1 MFTIKGCFDPDVI
14 PRGFVRNASTVYLL
28 SLLMNVN
35 DSTSAICFPARTS
48 EFKFVSFLGEEF
60 AVLINSCPR
69 SEGPEKTYA
78 IELSLLKDQEPTK
91 PRSLIMISGGPPAT
105 GKR

>member
-1 MFTIKGCFDPDVI
+1 LTINGCFDVDVI

-35 DSTSAICFPARTS
+35 DSTSAISFPARTFA
-48 EFKFVSFLGEEF
+48 FKFVSFLVEELP
-60 AVLINSCPR
+60 VLINSCER
-69 SEGPEKTYA
+69 SDGLEKAYA
-78 IELSLLKDQEPTK
+78 IELSLLEDQEPTR
-91 PRSLIMISGGPPAT
+91 PRSLITISGGPPAM